1 MKMSICIGS
10 SCHLKGSKAIVET
23 MQRLI
28 AEHNIGDKL
37 TLEGV
42 FCMGKCEQGVC
53 TKLDGTFFSLTPESC
68 ESFFNNEILPRV

>member
-10 SCHLKGSKAIVET
+10 SCHLKGSKDIVET

-28 AEHNIGDKL
+28 GEYNIGDKL

-42 FCMGKCEQGVC
+42 FCMGKCEKGVC
-53 TKLDGTFFSLTPESC
+53 TKLDGEFFSLTPSDTE
-68 ESFFNNEILPRV
+68 EFFKNNILPRV